1 MREDLAVHGRKIV
14 PETPNG
20 AAGQPHNLQGGLQNA
35 DADVPGST
43 PDTAMVEIRLIAGT
57 DPILARLGPAGF
69 LRQSQM
75 NVGEGDTVI
84 VTGYWVAAGDGEV
97 LVATQVAEQGKTV
110 QLREGWGRPAW

>member
-1 MREDLAVHGRKIV
+1 
-14 PETPNG
+14 
-20 AAGQPHNLQGGLQNA
+20 
-35 DADVPGST
+35 
-43 PDTAMVEIRLIAGT
+43 
-57 DPILARLGPAGF
+57 
-69 LRQSQM
+69 M